1 MKRQI
6 SDLTK
11 DSNDAKGSIPSEIE
25 KICGITE
32 ESPVPTKE
40 ATNEYRNDD
49 LDITFVDNQILDLG
63 SDKKQGDYPFDIKNV
78 DVTKQFDTTTSYMN
92 EVIAGN
98 SNESQAL
105 STSSK
110 LLHDKDATFIT
121 P

>member
-11 DSNDAKGSIPSEIE
+11 DSNDAKGSIPTDID

-49 LDITFVDNQILDLG
+49 LDITFVDNQFIDLG
-63 SDKKQGDYPFDIKNV
+63 SNKN
-78 DVTKQFDTTTSYMN
+78 KMIIPLTSRM
-92 EVIAGN
+92 
-98 SNESQAL
+98 
-105 STSSK
+105 
-110 LLHDKDATFIT
+110 
-121 P
+121 PM